1 MEKFIRTHAGS
12 IIVGTAL
19 LVVTLV
25 FGVQLYQTRTVLGM
39 VQAEQARRSGLLLPL
54 PQEVQE
60 NQQHLIQLEAK
71 LDALLLP
78 CMSE

>member
-12 IIVGTAL
+12 MIVGIAL
-19 LVVTLV
+19 IVVSLV
-25 FGVQLYQTRTVLGM
+25 FGVQLYQTRSILAL
-39 VQAEQARRSGLLLPL
+39 VQEEQARRSGLLLPL
-54 PQEVQE
+54 PKEVQE
-60 NQQHLIQLEAK
+60 NQEHLLKLEGK